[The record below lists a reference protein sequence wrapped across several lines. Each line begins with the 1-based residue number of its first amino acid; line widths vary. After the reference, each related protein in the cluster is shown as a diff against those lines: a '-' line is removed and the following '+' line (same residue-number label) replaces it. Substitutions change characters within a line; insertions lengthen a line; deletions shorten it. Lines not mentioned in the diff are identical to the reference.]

1 MLCVLEPFFAFMPS
15 DLSITI
21 VFLGFGLR
29 NYLGMQRALLKI
41 MIGMFRGSIKVHSTR
56 INRMGVPS
64 FFVPIYEIL
73 RRTSRSRIF
82 GFWLNLCFLNS
93 RHCIF
98 SVAVDEEMLTL
109 YVNNRI

>member
-56 INRMGVPS
+56 IK
-64 FFVPIYEIL
+64 FQ
-73 RRTSRSRIF
+73 
-82 GFWLNLCFLNS
+82 
-93 RHCIF
+93 F
-98 SVAVDEEMLTL
+98 SSCL
-109 YVNNRI
+109 YMKFYAEQAEVEYLVSG